1 MHFFLLPHKNMIT
14 QGLSVDANWLMMK
27 HVKHNN
33 NFKKS
38 HQSLK
43 IVSVVVFIGSY
54 VWNALLFVGFILF

>member
-1 MHFFLLPHKNMIT
+1 MIT
-14 QGLSVDANWLMMK
+14 QGLSVDANWPMMK

-33 NFKKS
+33 NLKKS

-54 VWNALLFVGFILF
+54 VWNALLFLGFILF